1 MTIMKEC
8 MVVNLQVGVW
18 LGYRLDKT
26 TTRRVTEEA
35 DAAPDAARVNKHL
48 VPKEALSD
56 IVSCAGSIHRHFYDR
71 TLPWKDNGDRLL
83 TRRISLDFIQEH
95 EELATKF
102 NSAVREFIT
111 RKYLI
116 AKEQAEF
123 RMGDMFNIN
132 DYPTPA
138 ELRHKF
144 YVSMDIDGV
153 AVAKDIR
160 LDDSTEVLQARV
172 TKAIG
177 GLWGKIATP
186 LAKFAETMSD
196 ENAMFRNT
204 TVSNLREIVDMI
216 PALNFTDDPA
226 LEKIRQEIEKQITRY
241 EPDDLRKDKTVRAA
255 VAEEAKSIMDSMAG
269 FMNAFGQGSDDDG
282 E

>member
-116 AKEQAEF
+116 AKEQA
-123 RMGDMFNIN
+123 
-132 DYPTPA
+132 
-138 ELRHKF
+138 
-144 YVSMDIDGV
+144 
-153 AVAKDIR
+153 
-160 LDDSTEVLQARV
+160 
-172 TKAIG
+172 
-177 GLWGKIATP
+177 
-186 LAKFAETMSD
+186 
-196 ENAMFRNT
+196 
-204 TVSNLREIVDMI
+204 
-216 PALNFTDDPA
+216 
-226 LEKIRQEIEKQITRY
+226 
-241 EPDDLRKDKTVRAA
+241 
-255 VAEEAKSIMDSMAG
+255 
-269 FMNAFGQGSDDDG
+269 
-282 E
+282 